1 MSATI
6 LLDSMIEKE
15 KPQYPAGLSSDKL
28 FEFYCADNV
37 LANYDLDGAEIES
50 GIIDGPRDAGI
61 DAAYVFIN
69 GQLLTE
75 DFNFNDVR

>member
-37 LANYDLDGAEIES
+37 LANYDLDG
-50 GIIDGPRDAGI
+50 
-61 DAAYVFIN
+61 
-69 GQLLTE
+69 
-75 DFNFNDVR
+75 